1 MIIGILALLAAA
13 VSSYVIGSFPT
24 SYIVTKF
31 IKGTDIR
38 QAGSGNA
45 GATNVLRTV
54 GKLPALITL
63 VVDMFK
69 GAFAVVIVGDLFYGY
84 GVDLDYDFYRGLLA
98 LVVVSGHI
106 WSVFLHFKGGKGVAT
121 TIGVGFALAPNVLWP
136 SIIIWTVVFMLSGYV
151 SLASI
156 IALVSFP
163 IIAVIFNTPI
173 YIVLFSIVICALSIY
188 KHKDN
193 IERLIKGQENKIKIS
208 KS

>member
-1 MIIGILALLAAA
+1 MIGILALFLAA
-13 VSSYVIGSFPT
+13 VVSYVIGSFPT
-24 SYIVTKF
+24 SYIITKS

-38 QAGSGNA
+38 KAGSGNA

-54 GKLPALITL
+54 GKIPALITL
-63 VVDMFK
+63 LVDMFK
-69 GAFAVVIVGDLFYGY
+69 GAFAVTIVGDFFYGY
-84 GVDLDYDFYRGLLA
+84 GVDLNYDFYRGLLA
-98 LVVVSGHI
+98 LIVVSGHI

-136 SIIIWTVVFMLSGYV
+136 SVVIWIAVFMLSGYV

-156 IALVSFP
+156 ISLVAFR
-163 IIAVIFNTPI
+163 IIAVLLNTPI
-173 YIVLFSIVICALSIY
+173 YTVLFSIAICALSIY

-193 IERLIKGQENKIKIS
+193 IERLLKRQENKIKIS

>member
-13 VSSYVIGSFPT
+13 VSSYIIGSFPT
-24 SYIVTKF
+24 SYIITRS

-38 QAGSGNA
+38 KSGSGNA

-54 GKLPALITL
+54 GRMPALITL
-63 VVDMFK
+63 IVDMFK
-69 GAFAVVIVGDLFYGY
+69 GAFAVIIVGDFFYGY
-84 GVDLDYDFYRGLLA
+84 GVDLNYDFYRGLLA

-121 TIGVGFALAPNVLWP
+121 TIGVAFALAPNVLWP
-136 SIIIWTVVFMLSGYV
+136 SIAIWVVVFMLSKYV

-156 IALVSFP
+156 VALVAFP
-163 IIAVIFNTPI
+163 VIAVLLNTPI
-173 YIVLFSIVICALSIY
+173 YTVLFSIIICAISIF

-193 IERLIKGQENKIKIS
+193 IERLIKRQENKIKI
-208 KS
+208 

>member
-1 MIIGILALLAAA
+1 MVIGILALLAAVA
-13 VSSYVIGSFPT
+13 AAYIIGSFPT
-24 SYIVTKF
+24 SYLITKF

-38 QAGSGNA
+38 KSGSGNA

-54 GKLPALITL
+54 GRMPALITL
-63 VVDMFK
+63 LIDIFK
-69 GAFAVVIVGDLFYGY
+69 GAFAVTIVGDFFYGY
-84 GVDLDYDFYRGLLA
+84 GVNLDYDFYRGLLA

-136 SIIIWTVVFMLSGYV
+136 SIAIWVVVFMLSGYV

-156 IALVSFP
+156 VALVAFP
-163 IIAVIFNTPI
+163 VIAVLSNTPI
-173 YIVLFSIVICALSIY
+173 YIVLFSIVICAVSIY
-188 KHKDN
+188 KHRDN
-193 IERLIKGQENKIKIS
+193 IERLIKRQENKIKIS